1 MGMCPMMGMMR
12 SRGFGP
18 ASIYTAY
25 PTVSRRKRRPKPRV
39 GGSSNS
45 LNGRGNQRLKIGQ
58 ITAEAD
64 GTIVAEIVTVDGSL
78 VQKLTF
84 NRYSGFVRQER

>member
-1 MGMCPMMGMMR
+1 VPFAIAGLWQRWLGPDIYGIPQGEPTKTTAKTA
-12 SRGFGP
+12 RGWLEQQLESP
-18 ASIYTAY
+18 
-25 PTVSRRKRRPKPRV
+25 
-39 GGSSNS
+39 
-45 LNGRGNQRLKIGQ
+45 GNQRLKIDQ

-84 NRYSGFVRQER
+84 NRYSGFARQER